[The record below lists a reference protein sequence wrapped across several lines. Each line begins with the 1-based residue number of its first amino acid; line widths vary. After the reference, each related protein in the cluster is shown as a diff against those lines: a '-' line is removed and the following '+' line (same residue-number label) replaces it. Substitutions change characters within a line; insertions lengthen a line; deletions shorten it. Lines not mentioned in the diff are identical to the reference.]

1 MPDEIV
7 ELCGHHL
14 LPVASNLSSGHHS
27 EFDSLDVQSYFFGV
41 VSVVERGSC
50 FGVFKFGRFCCK
62 GDSDPKIS
70 FSACVLY
77 AVFGNET
84 RTGCRTEGGNGPNF

>member
-27 EFDSLDVQSYFFGV
+27 EFDSLDVQSYFFWR
-41 VSVVERGSC
+41 SERCG
-50 FGVFKFGRFCCK
+50 K
-62 GDSDPKIS
+62 GKLLWCI
-70 FSACVLY
+70 
-77 AVFGNET
+77 
-84 RTGCRTEGGNGPNF
+84 